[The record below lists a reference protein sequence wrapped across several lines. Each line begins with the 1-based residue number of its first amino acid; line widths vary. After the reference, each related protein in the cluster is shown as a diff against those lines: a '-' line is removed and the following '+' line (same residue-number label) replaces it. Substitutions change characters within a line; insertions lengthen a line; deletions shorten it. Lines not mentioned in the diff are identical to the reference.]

1 MKLILK
7 VFRYLLLYGIRRTLV
22 KTLYMANSGYCS
34 PLLKWLMYAAPSS
47 ERICVIGLGNHGFT
61 LISFFVCVY
70 GRKRIS
76 LVVDPSER
84 AKRLALSV
92 LQAKHFNSVD
102 EAIAAGEFY
111 GSVVYIA
118 SDHASHSEHLI
129 RSVDRFDKIF
139 VEKPLFVNQSQAVDF
154 QKILEDNADIYTG
167 FNRPLAPMTSFLR
180 EELVDDFSV
189 SMVVNGHY
197 LDDAHWYREDR
208 QGTRVLGNLTHW
220 LDLSLR
226 LFCANNDNGILR
238 INVWKGTRDD
248 LSVCLTF
255 DRKKVDI
262 IFSANCEPPDGVEEF
277 IFWNSSKSVGR
288 ILNFKSITFTRGNQT
303 RFSKNELMKN
313 VGHKSAILA
322 PLLGLPS
329 EVHLAYLSSVLALK
343 VEEMYISD
351 VSSSEFEIN
360 F

>member
-1 MKLILK
+1 MKLVFK
-7 VFRYLLLYGIRRTLV
+7 VFRYLLLYGLRRTLV
-22 KTLYMANSGYCS
+22 KILYMADNDYFF
-34 PLLKWLMYAAPSS
+34 PLLRWLMFAAPSS

-76 LVVDPSER
+76 LVIDPSER
-84 AKRLALSV
+84 AKRLTLSV
-92 LQAKHFNSVD
+92 LKGKHFNSVD
-102 EAIAAGEFY
+102 EAISAGEFY
-111 GSVVYIA
+111 GSIVYIA
-118 SDHASHSEHLI
+118 SDHASHSEHVI

-154 QKILEDNADIYTG
+154 LKVLKAGADLYTG
-167 FNRPLAPMTSFLR
+167 FNRPLAPLTSLLKD
-180 EELVDDFSV
+180 ELEGDFSV
-189 SMVVNGHY
+189 SMVINGHY
-197 LDDAHWYREDR
+197 LDDAHWYREDG

-226 LFCANNDNGILR
+226 LFCAHNDNGTLSIT
-238 INVWKGTRDD
+238 IEKGSRDD

-262 IFSANCEPPDGVEEF
+262 IFSANCEPADGVEEF

-288 ILNFKSITFTRGNQT
+288 ILNFKSITLTRANQT
-303 RFSKNELMKN
+303 RFSKIDLMKN

-329 EVHLAYLSSVLALK
+329 EVHLAYLSSLLALK

-351 VSSSEFEIN
+351 VSSSVFEIN
-360 F
+360 S